1 MHSRKAAYLMA
12 ARKQTDRTGPDW
24 THSHPP
30 QDPVSYHPQQCR
42 YINPPLALLILTLE
56 QMNEKVERRGVNSAE
71 PSNRY
76 RW

>member
-30 QDPVSYHPQQCR
+30 QGPVSYHPQRCH
-42 YINPPLALLILTLE
+42 YINPPFVLLILNLE
-56 QMNEKVERRGVNSAE
+56 QVNEKVERREVNSAE
-71 PSNRY
+71 PGNRC
-76 RW
+76 WW